1 MVRGES
7 VAVIYLS
14 LLVCLFLGQG
24 TEGRGTTHNTTLG
37 TRSTNICTIQT
48 FTHKNSYNDNQ
59 YIEKHN

>member
-14 LLVCLFLGQG
+14 LLVCLALGHG

-37 TRSTNICTIQT
+37 THTQT
-48 FTHKNSYNDNQ
+48 SAPLKHSHTRIAIMTTS
-59 YIEKHN
+59 IEEHT